1 MLSALAVKLAARVSH
16 GMPQP
21 QDSQPSPEQR
31 AAAGRA
37 VAEFMESPAFEVVR
51 SAIRGQQDVATR
63 TLMGMQPTNE
73 GATYAAHI
81 GRANGLA
88 DIERVLNS
96 IVNNGKQAEA
106 EIREAEEA
114 GS

>member
-1 MLSALAVKLAARVSH
+1 MQTQQL
-16 GMPQP
+16 
-21 QDSQPSPEQR
+21 QDSHPTPEQR
-31 AAAGRA
+31 SAAGRA

-51 SAIRGQQDVATR
+51 SAIRGQQEVATR

-73 GATYAAHI
+73 GAAYAAHI

-88 DIERVLNS
+88 QIEPVLQS
-96 IVNNGKQAEA
+96 LVNDGKTAEA
-106 EIREAEEA
+106 EIREAEER